1 MLKYKHV
8 GNVKYMTNE
17 ELKDQLEKRL
27 SKTMKK
33 RRIIEGLIC
42 VIFLVIGIVCSIL
55 REASREVIVHGEGFL
70 WFEEINYNDNY
81 IAGIVI
87 GFFVSFVLA
96 MFFLSDL
103 LASGFATTKAN
114 GHFITVY
121 RGMKS
126 NYVYINGDEKG
137 KIGPFSFTYVVETK
151 LPDGVKVIVSFS
163 KRILTYA
170 HISYSDNN
178 PSIDI

>member
-1 MLKYKHV
+1 
-8 GNVKYMTNE
+8 MTNE

-27 SKTMKK
+27 SKIMKK
-33 RRIIEGLIC
+33 RRMIEGLIC
-42 VIFLVIGIVCSIL
+42 VIFFVIGIVCSIL

-70 WFEEINYNDNY
+70 SFEEVKYNNNY

-87 GFFVSFVLA
+87 GFFVSFFLA
-96 MFFLSDL
+96 IFFLSDL

-114 GHFITVY
+114 GHFITIY
-121 RGMKS
+121 RGMNS

-137 KIGPFSFTYVVETK
+137 KIGPFDLNNVFETK
-151 LPDGVKVIVSFS
+151 LPDGVKVVVSFS
-163 KRILTYA
+163 RRMLTYA

-178 PSIDI
+178 PSVDI